1 MLCTVVE
8 GYQREMMR
16 MRLTLDVSILS
27 HSEGLNGMGFGFTTG
42 GSGLD

>member
-8 GYQREMMR
+8 GYRDDEG
-16 MRLTLDVSILS
+16 LTLDVSILS